1 MNKYM
6 KLPYLALIL
15 KALGYLSVDC
25 RLEKFS
31 SRMKF
36 WRSAVKM
43 PTSVGKEI
51 VVGRNHNDNFTF
63 HDDTGSSFGVPIT
76 NMKHEFS
83 SEKLN
88 RSISDFPLS
97 YNSNAAK
104 RIRDHDHQSDQ
115 SFTSINSIT
124 GAILV
129 ALQES
134 ITLERCRKVVYWFGA
149 YWLMKKILK
158 EMSTILDE
166 VIQEDMIREDHD
178 NLLFKP
184 ETVAQASASIINLPI
199 LNVRNGDNREEAP
212 RGPQEKGHQ
221 NMSVGKESN
230 KKSKKTPHDPRRSKV
245 PITAPRHLTHK
256 IQYARDLILKLHAA
270 GLPLQSQMASENG
283 LQPPTNEKTAESVL
297 RTLTKVE
304 GSLLSN
310 CLLIPEKV
318 DVDGNATTKIDPMEE
333 WNKIGGLVDVKEAL
347 LDLVVPLTTSPKQNQ
362 KINGFDDLL
371 AHPSGLLLYGPPGC
385 GKTLLA
391 KSLAFTAGARF
402 LCVKHSDLQRKYYGE
417 TNLRV
422 RGLFSLARKIQ
433 PCIIFVDEVDGLFRE
448 RYSGGSGGEEHD
460 ASRDLKTE
468 FMQLWDGISSKT
480 SDKILVMGATNRPF
494 DVDAAFLRRMPR
506 SYFVGL
512 PDLSARIYILQNLL
526 QGVPLSPDFDIGR
539 QIIVGI
545 LVSTVH
551 FPFTSHICHLFSNF
565 SPEMIACQTQGYSPS
580 DLKELLRVAVLAPL
594 REARVKSLSAKLSMG
609 LPVPTPQ
616 IRPLQPS
623 DVTKARRI
631 VTPTQYSAA
640 YRSAIADYVSRYQGS
655 LNAASEDSSNKECI
669 DSEEEEISEPFSED
683 EGMSSFDDD

>member
-1 MNKYM
+1 M
-6 KLPYLALIL
+6 
-15 KALGYLSVDC
+15 
-25 RLEKFS
+25 
-31 SRMKF
+31 
-36 WRSAVKM
+36 
-43 PTSVGKEI
+43 
-51 VVGRNHNDNFTF
+51 
-63 HDDTGSSFGVPIT
+63 
-76 NMKHEFS
+76 
-83 SEKLN
+83 
-88 RSISDFPLS
+88 
-97 YNSNAAK
+97 
-104 RIRDHDHQSDQ
+104 
-115 SFTSINSIT
+115 
-124 GAILV
+124 
-129 ALQES
+129 
-134 ITLERCRKVVYWFGA
+134 
-149 YWLMKKILK
+149 
-158 EMSTILDE
+158 
-166 VIQEDMIREDHD
+166 
-178 NLLFKP
+178 
-184 ETVAQASASIINLPI
+184 
-199 LNVRNGDNREEAP
+199 
-212 RGPQEKGHQ
+212 
-221 NMSVGKESN
+221 
-230 KKSKKTPHDPRRSKV
+230 
-245 PITAPRHLTHK
+245 
-256 IQYARDLILKLHAA
+256 
-270 GLPLQSQMASENG
+270 
-283 LQPPTNEKTAESVL
+283 
-297 RTLTKVE
+297 
-304 GSLLSN
+304 
-310 CLLIPEKV
+310 
-318 DVDGNATTKIDPMEE
+318 
-333 WNKIGGLVDVKEAL
+333 
-347 LDLVVPLTTSPKQNQ
+347 TSPKQNQ
-362 KINGFDDLL
+362 NINGFDDLL

-468 FMQLWDGISSKT
+468 FMQLWDGISSKK

-512 PDLSARIYILQNLL
+512 PDVSARIYILQNLL

-545 LVSTVH
+545 VVSSLH
-551 FPFTSHICHLFSNF
+551 LPFISLNCHLFSNY

-594 REARVKSLSAKLSMG
+594 REARVNSLSAKLSMG
-609 LPVPTPQ
+609 LPVSTLQ

-655 LNAASEDSSNKECI
+655 LNAAGEDSSNKECI
-669 DSEEEEISEPFSED
+669 DSEEEEISEPFSEG